1 MLSNSEY
8 SFKKLLDSIKKKVGS
23 WRVKLGVW
31 DQQVQTTI
39 YTIDKQQG
47 PTVQHKE
54 PYSVSCNKP

>member
-31 DQQVQTTI
+31 DYQVQTTI

-47 PTVQHKE
+47 PTV
-54 PYSVSCNKP
+54 